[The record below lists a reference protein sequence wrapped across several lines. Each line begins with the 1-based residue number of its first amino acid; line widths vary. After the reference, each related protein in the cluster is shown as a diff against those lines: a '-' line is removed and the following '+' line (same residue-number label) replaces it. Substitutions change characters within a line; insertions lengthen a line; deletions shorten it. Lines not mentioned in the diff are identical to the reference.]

1 MRSWSR
7 MLGLL
12 VVAAALQG
20 VSMAAPPK
28 TIDQRLREAEKFIA
42 ASDKYLH
49 QSKLKRG
56 MGGYGLTVM
65 AGTGIQKFNVTVVSV
80 MRNWYPH
87 QDVIL
92 CKLAGLGLEKSG
104 IVSGMSGSPVYIK
117 DPADG
122 KHKLIGAVAYG
133 WRFQKDPVAG
143 IQPIAQMLAVEG
155 VPLGGAEKPAAK
167 EPASPSA
174 AAVLDEDFV
183 RAMLDPRKLDFSAFC
198 RPANR
203 RRRAGSADGAA
214 GLVPLATPVMISGAG
229 PRTMALARQLFAGAG
244 LVPLRAGAV
253 GAAEADAARKTKLAP
268 GSALSVILVSG
279 DMDWSAVGT
288 VTDVIGDRVLAFG
301 HSMFAEGRVRLPM
314 GTAYVHTVISS
325 TMSSFKLSSTL
336 KATGALT
343 HDEYTGISGQVG
355 AKAEMVPMT
364 VTVNWPAGQQKFSY
378 NVVRHRWMTPG
389 MSRMALSESV
399 LANRDIPERHTLEYD
414 VDIDFEKFGR
424 YRSANTSSGGSFSAA
439 ASDVSRPLAA
449 LMNTALGK
457 PVFPRS
463 IEVTVTIK
471 PVQTTA
477 DILSLELDRNVYR
490 PGEKVTGKV
499 TLRPFRSPRITKA
512 VSIDLPKDLPDGR
525 RKLTVCDSYQA
536 LSATRSELPHRFTPK
551 TVEGLFAAIKE
562 VVAPRMDRLYLRLPL
577 PAGGL
582 AVRKNELEHLPGSMA
597 ELLSRA
603 APMDTKLYR
612 RSKVVSFPAGFVVR
626 GSASASFT
634 VEKEPRRK

>member
-12 VVAAALQG
+12 VAAAALQP

-56 MGGYGLTVM
+56 MTGYGLTVM
-65 AGTGIQKFNVTVVSV
+65 AGTGIQKFNVTIVSV

-104 IVSGMSGSPVYIK
+104 IISGMSGSPIYVK

-133 WRFQKDPVAG
+133 WRFQKEPVTG
-143 IQPIAQMLAVEG
+143 VQPIAQMLAVEG
-155 VPLGGAEKPAAK
+155 VPLGGAKKPAAK
-167 EPASPSA
+167 TPASQSTVP
-174 AAVLDEDFV
+174 VLDEDFV
-183 RAMLDPRKLDFSAFC
+183 RAVLDPRKLDFSAFW
-198 RPANR
+198 RPPNR
-203 RRRAGSADGAA
+203 RRRVGSADGA

-229 PRTMALARQLFAGAG
+229 PRTMALARQLFAGDG
-244 LVPLRAGAV
+244 LVPLRAGTV

-268 GSALSVILVSG
+268 GSALSVILVTG

-301 HSMFAEGRVRLPM
+301 HSMYADGRIRLPM
-314 GTAYVHTVISS
+314 GTAYIHTVIAS
-325 TMSSFKLSSTL
+325 TISSFKLSSTL

-343 HDEYTGISGQVG
+343 HDEYTGISGQIG
-355 AKAEMVPMT
+355 AKAEMIPMI
-364 VTVNWPAGQQKFSY
+364 VTVNWPTGRQKFNY
-378 NVVRHRWMTPG
+378 GVVRHRWMTAG
-389 MSRMALSESV
+389 LSRMALSESV

-414 VDIDFEKFGR
+414 VEIDFEKFGR
-424 YRSANTSSGGSFSAA
+424 YRSANISSGGSLSDA

-471 PVQTTA
+471 PVETTA

-512 VSIDLPKDLPDGR
+512 VSMDLPKDLPDGR
-525 RKLTVCDSYQA
+525 RTLTVCDSYQA

-551 TVEGLFAAIKE
+551 TVEQLFAAINE

-582 AVRKNELEHLPGSMA
+582 AVKKNELEHLPASMA

-603 APMDTKLYR
+603 APMDTKPYR
-612 RSKVVSFPAGFVVR
+612 RSKVVSFPAGLVVS
-626 GSASASFT
+626 GSASATFT